1 MKAII
6 IGAAGFVGPY
16 LAEAIQDNLFCDV
29 VATKLE
35 NEKVD
40 IPNAKIISLDILESI
55 QIEKILFDER
65 PDYVFHLAAQSSVS
79 LSWKN
84 PKRTVDVNVIGALNV
99 LNTIRKLDYSPKV
112 LMVGS
117 GEEYGRVRP
126 EDVPIKED
134 TDLCP
139 GNVYAVTKSCQNM
152 MATIYAK
159 AYGMQLVMT
168 RSFNHIGPKQI
179 PQFVVADFCSQVA
192 KIEKGLQKPV
202 ISVGNLSAKR
212 DFTDVRDV
220 VRAYCRLVL
229 NGKKGETYN
238 VGSGR
243 AIAVE
248 DILKVILS
256 QSNSDIQVEID
267 PKKLRPVDVPVIE
280 ADISKIYKDTG
291 WKPEIPLE
299 KTILDTL
306 NYWRNTPEL

>member
-40 IPNAKIISLDILESI
+40 IPNAKIISLDILESV